1 MNNLKFALRALL
13 KTPFITGIAVLSLA
27 LGIGAN
33 AAIFSLFDQLLV
45 RPLPVNDPARLVNLA
60 APGPKPGSQSCN
72 DAGNCSVVF
81 SYPMFRDLQKAQ
93 SPFSGMA
100 AHRTFGANLATGD
113 QTLSGQGV
121 LVSGSYFSVLGLR
134 PALGRLIGPS
144 DDDAIGAHPVAVL
157 SHRFWQMHLG
167 SDPDVIGESIV
178 VNGTSMSIIGVA
190 PQGFDGTT
198 LGARPD
204 VFVPITM
211 RAAVSPGF
219 KDFENRR
226 AYWAYVFARL
236 RPGVTV
242 KQAAADINVTYSA
255 IINDVEA
262 PLQTGMSEQTM
273 KRFRAKKIGVQDG
286 RRGQSSIHRQARTP
300 LTLLFAIVA
309 VVLLIACANIANLL
323 LARGASRSQE
333 MAIRGSLGAGRG
345 QLLARLLTESFML
358 ALLGGVASLLVAR
371 GTLVFIASLMP
382 PDATAT
388 LDMTLSVPVLLFSA
402 ALVIGT
408 GILFGLYPALYST
421 RQDLASVLKASAGQ
435 PSGARS
441 AARFRTALV
450 TAQIALSMV
459 LLVAAGLFIKSLV
472 NVSRVDLGMR
482 VEHLVT
488 FAISPQNN
496 GYEPAQSRA
505 LFQRVEDQ
513 LAALPGVSSEAAAMV
528 PVLSGSSWGTDV
540 HVQGFQSGPDVDDN
554 ARYNLVG
561 PGYFSTLG
569 MSLLAGR
576 EFTDSDAGDSMNVA
590 VVNQAFARKFHLD
603 EHDTVGK
610 WMSLG
615 GDTLNIQIVGLV
627 RDAKYS
633 EVKNEVPATFFLPY
647 RESRQLGFL
656 TFYART
662 AGDPA
667 PLMRTV
673 PGMMKRLAPDLP
685 VEDLK
690 TMRQQVSENVFLDR
704 TISTLASAFAALA
717 TLLAAIGL
725 YGVLAYAVVQRTRE
739 FGLRMAL
746 GADRA
751 RVRRMV
757 LRQVTLMVLVGGIV
771 GIVAAIGLGRAAQ
784 SLLYGLK
791 GDDPWVLVI
800 VAAALTLVAF
810 VAGYLPALRASRIEP
825 MQALRYE

>member
-1 MNNLKFALRALL
+1 MNNLKLSFRALA
-13 KTPFITGIAVLSLA
+13 KTPFITAIAVISLA

-33 AAIFSLFDQLLV
+33 AAIYSLFDQMLV
-45 RPLPVNDPARLVNLA
+45 RPLQVNEPGQLVDLT

-72 DAGNCSVVF
+72 QAGSCNDVF

-93 SPFSGMA
+93 GPFTGMA
-100 AHRTFGANLATGD
+100 GHRAFGANLATGD
-113 QTLSGQGV
+113 QTLSGEGM
-121 LVSGSYFSVLGLR
+121 LVSGSYFPVLGLR
-134 PALGRLIGPS
+134 PSLGRLIGPS
-144 DDDAIGAHPVAVL
+144 DDDVIGGHPVAVL
-157 SHRFWQMHLG
+157 SHRFWTMHLG
-167 SDPDVIGESIV
+167 SDRAVLGQPIT
-178 VNGTSMSIIGVA
+178 VNGTAMTVIGVA
-190 PQGFDGTT
+190 PEGFDGTT
-198 LGARPD
+198 LGTRAD
-204 VFVPITM
+204 VFVPISM

-219 KDFENRR
+219 DDFENRR
-226 AYWAYVFARL
+226 SYWVYVFARL
-236 RPGVTV
+236 KPGLAME
-242 KQAAADINVTYSA
+242 QASAEINAKYSA

-262 PLQTGMSEQTM
+262 SLQTGMSDQTM
-273 KRFRAKKIGVQDG
+273 ERFRAKKIGLADG

-345 QLLARLLTESFML
+345 QLLGRLLTESFLL
-358 ALLGGVASLLVAR
+358 AALGGVASLLVAR
-371 GTLVFIASLMP
+371 GTLVFIASLLP
-382 PDATAT
+382 PESTAT
-388 LDMTLSVPVLLFSA
+388 LALTLSPPVLLFSA

-408 GILFGLYPALYST
+408 GVLFGLYPALYST
-421 RQDLASVLKASAGQ
+421 RQDLATVLRASSGQ

-441 AARFRTALV
+441 TARFRTVLV
-450 TAQIALSMV
+450 TVQIALSMT

-482 VEHLVT
+482 VDHLVT
-488 FAISPQNN
+488 FTISPENN

-505 LFQRVEDQ
+505 LFQRVEDE
-513 LAALPGVSSEAAAMV
+513 LAALPGVRAEAAAMV
-528 PVLSGSSWGTDV
+528 PVLAGSSWGLGV
-540 HVQGFQSGPDVDDN
+540 KVQGFQSGPDVDN
-554 ARYNLVG
+554 GARYNLVG
-561 PGYFSTLG
+561 PGYFATLG
-569 MSLLAGR
+569 MPLLAGR
-576 EFTDSDAGDSMNVA
+576 EFTPADAGDSMNVA

-603 EHDTVGK
+603 ERDAVGK

-615 GDTLNIQIVGLV
+615 GDSLNIRIVGLV
-627 RDAKYS
+627 RDAKYND
-633 EVKNEVPATFFLPY
+633 VKDEVPATVFLAY
-647 RESRQLGFL
+647 RQNPRLGFL

-662 AGDPA
+662 AGAPA
-667 PLMRTV
+667 PIMRMV
-673 PGMMKRLAPDLP
+673 PGIMKRLDPNLP
-685 VEDLK
+685 VEELK

-704 TISTLASAFAALA
+704 TIGTLASAFAALA

-746 GADRA
+746 GADNG

-757 LRQVTLMVLVGGIV
+757 LRQVARMTAVGGVV
-771 GIVAAIGLGRAAQ
+771 GIIAALGLGRAAQ
-784 SLLYGLK
+784 SLLYGLN
-791 GDDPWVLVI
+791 GDDPWVVVI
-800 VAAALTLVAF
+800 VAAGLTLVAF

>member
-72 DAGNCSVVF
+72 DAGNCNVVF

-93 SPFSGMA
+93 TPFSGMA

-358 ALLGGVASLLVAR
+358 ALLGGAASLLVAR

-441 AARFRTALV
+441 TARFRTALV

-633 EVKNEVPATFFLPY
+633 EVKDEVPATFFLPY
-647 RESRQLGFL
+647 RQSRQLGFL

-667 PLMRTV
+667 PIMRTV

>member
-1 MNNLKFALRALL
+1 MNNLKLSFRALA
-13 KTPFITGIAVLSLA
+13 KTPFITAIAVLSLA

-33 AAIFSLFDQLLV
+33 AAIYSLFDQMLV
-45 RPLPVNDPARLVNLA
+45 RSLPVNDPGQLVDLA

-72 DAGNCSVVF
+72 QAGSCDDVF
-81 SYPMFRDLQKAQ
+81 SYPMFRDLQKARG
-93 SPFSGMA
+93 PFTGMA
-100 AHRTFGANLATGD
+100 GHRSFGANLATGD
-113 QTLSGQGV
+113 QTLNGQGM
-121 LVSGSYFSVLGLR
+121 LVSGSYFPVLGLR

-144 DDDAIGAHPVAVL
+144 DDDMVGEHPVAVL
-157 SHRFWQMHLG
+157 SHRFWTMHLG
-167 SDPDVIGESIV
+167 SDPSVIGQTV
-178 VNGTSMSIIGVA
+178 TVNGTVMTVVGVA
-190 PQGFDGTT
+190 PDGFDGTT
-198 LGARPD
+198 LGTRAD
-204 VFVPITM
+204 VFVPLSM

-226 AYWAYVFARL
+226 SYWVYVFGRL
-236 RPGVTV
+236 RPGLSMD
-242 KQAAADINVTYSA
+242 QASAEINTRYSA

-262 PLQTGMSEQTM
+262 PLQEGMSDPTM
-273 KRFRAKKIGVQDG
+273 ERFRAKKVALTPG

-300 LTLLFAIVA
+300 LTFLFAIVG

-345 QLLARLLTESFML
+345 QLLARLLTESFLL

-371 GTLVFIASLMP
+371 GTLVFIASLLP
-382 PDATAT
+382 PESTAT
-388 LDMTLSVPVLLFSA
+388 LDLTLSPPVLLFSA

-408 GILFGLYPALYST
+408 GFLFGLYPALYST
-421 RQDLASVLKASAGQ
+421 RHDLASVLRASSGQ

-441 AARFRTALV
+441 TARFRSALV
-450 TAQIALSMV
+450 TAQIALSMA

-472 NVSRVDLGMR
+472 NVSHVDLGMR
-482 VEHLVT
+482 VDDLVT
-488 FAISPQNN
+488 FAISPENN
-496 GYEPAQSRA
+496 GYESAQSRA
-505 LFQRVEDQ
+505 LFLRVEDQ
-513 LAALPGVSSEAAAMV
+513 LAALPGVRREAAAMV
-528 PVLSGSSWGTDV
+528 PVLSGESWGASV
-540 HVQGFQSGPDVDDN
+540 HVQGFQSGPDVDTG

-561 PGYFSTLG
+561 PGYFATLG
-569 MSLLAGR
+569 MPLLAGR
-576 EFTDSDAGDSMNVA
+576 EFTPADAGDSANVA
-590 VVNQAFARKFHLD
+590 VVNQAFTRKFHLD
-603 EHDTVGK
+603 EHDAVGK

-615 GDTLNIQIVGLV
+615 GDSLNIQIVGVV
-627 RDAKYS
+627 RDAKYND
-633 EVKNEVPATFFLPY
+633 VKDEVPATFFLAY
-647 RESRQLGFL
+647 RQNPRLGFL

-667 PLMRTV
+667 PVMRAV
-673 PGMMKRLAPDLP
+673 PGLMKRMDPNLP
-685 VEDLK
+685 VENLK

-704 TISTLASAFAALA
+704 TIGTLASAFAALA

-746 GADRA
+746 GADNG

-757 LRQVTLMVLVGGIV
+757 LRQVARMVIVGGVV
-771 GIVAAIGLGRAAQ
+771 GIVAALFLGRAAQ

-791 GDDPWVLVI
+791 GDDPWVVVM
-800 VAAALTLVAF
+800 VAGGLTLVAF
-810 VAGYLPALRASRIEP
+810 AAGYLPALRASRVEP